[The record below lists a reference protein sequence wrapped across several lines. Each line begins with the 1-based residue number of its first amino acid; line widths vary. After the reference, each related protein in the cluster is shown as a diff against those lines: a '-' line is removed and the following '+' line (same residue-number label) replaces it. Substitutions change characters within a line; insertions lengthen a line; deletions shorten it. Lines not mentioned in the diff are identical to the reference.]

1 MPLLG
6 VANKMFTPVGG
17 GPLLGA
23 ISALAAFSAKEI
35 YNAGSTTNGNYW
47 VKGTGSTPRLVYCL
61 MDSRGGGWTRVM
73 RIQRDYNSGGNNF
86 YNFNIGSSFDSSVT
100 TTFNLAPSLFGNG
113 TGSDLSIMYRVV
125 GSGGTA
131 GSSFPGSQGG
141 AIWRGY
147 ALTDAWD
154 TAKNSGSLAT
164 DGDPEYS
171 TDGVTFTNYTSTP
184 GTELFKANAGWNFAH
199 AHGQSGPGFYNSG
212 DLTAGFILH
221 GTGVSDLLGAV
232 YTYIDGGGNVGGD
245 QNWSYVDIY
254 IRKDR

>member
-6 VANKMFTPVGG
+6 VANKMFTPLGG
-17 GPLLGA
+17 GIKLDGSIA
-23 ISALAAFSAKEI
+23 SLAAVSAKEI
-35 YNAGSTTNGNYW
+35 YATGVTTNGNYW

-61 MDSRGGGWTRVM
+61 MDRRGGGWTRVM
-73 RIQRDYNSGGNNF
+73 RIQREYNSAGNNF
-86 YNFNIGSSFDSSVT
+86 YNFNIGSSFDSSIN

-125 GSGGTA
+125 GSGGAA
-131 GSSFPGSQGG
+131 GSSFPGAQAG

-147 ALTDAWD
+147 ALTDAWN
-154 TAKNSGSLAT
+154 TAKDSGALAT

-171 TDGVTFTNYTSTP
+171 TDGVTFTNYTNSY
-184 GTELFKANAGWNFAH
+184 ELFKANASWNFSH

-221 GTGVSDLLGAV
+221 GTTTSDSFGAV
-232 YTYIDGGGNVGGD
+232 YTYIDGHANVGNE
-245 QNWSYVDIY
+245 QTWSYVDVY